1 MEGEIIVSVTN
12 VDLDDQ
18 TLAEAAALLGTT
30 TKKDTINAALAEV
43 VKRYKRRQAAERLA
57 ERGARGDFEPTR
69 RLLQA
74 RKAAQRAE
82 AAASNADE
90 AAE

>member
-1 MEGEIIVSVTN
+1 MSVTN

-18 TLAEAAALLGTT
+18 ALAEAAALLGTT

-57 ERGARGDFEPTR
+57 ER
-69 RLLQA
+69 
-74 RKAAQRAE
+74 
-82 AAASNADE
+82 
-90 AAE
+90 

>member
-1 MEGEIIVSVTN
+1 MSVTN

-18 TLAEAAALLGTT
+18 ALAEAAALLGTT

-69 RLLQA
+69 RVREA

-82 AAASNADE
+82 AAE
-90 AAE
+90 

>member
-1 MEGEIIVSVTN
+1 MSVTN

-18 TLAEAAALLGTT
+18 ALAEAAALLGTT

-69 RLLQA
+69 RLWQA
-74 RKAAQRAE
+74 RKAAQRGE
-82 AAASNADE
+82 AAGGDAGE
-90 AAE
+90 